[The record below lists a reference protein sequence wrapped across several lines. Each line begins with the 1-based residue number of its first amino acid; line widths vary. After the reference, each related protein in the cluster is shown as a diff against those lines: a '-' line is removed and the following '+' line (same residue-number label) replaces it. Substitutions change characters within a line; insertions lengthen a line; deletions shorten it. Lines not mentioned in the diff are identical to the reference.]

1 MNIDFQR
8 FNSGEHLD
16 VALSQF
22 LATRAAT
29 MK

>member
-8 FNSGEHLD
+8 YGSGDSLD